1 MSDSDGHNLTG
12 TTYALTVI
20 TAITPGRTEQVR
32 AFIEG
37 LPRGE
42 DAPIARLGVVHT
54 SRLQI
59 FDTLVYQ
66 GAPQVRDRLN
76 NDYLVFTAAF
86 DGDDLDRFLDAIAD
100 SIPEADQW
108 WGHCVG
114 YPGAK
119 DRVGFKRWI
128 KHNKINTGLFAV
140 AYPNE
145 SVRAI
150 VDALSLRERIV
161 EFALQAQGLSAV
173 ELQAGFRRTFAK
185 DL

>member
-1 MSDSDGHNLTG
+1 MGGDGHNLTG
-12 TTYALTVI
+12 TTYALTVM
-20 TAITPGRTEQVR
+20 TAIMPGRTEAVR
-32 AFIEG
+32 AYIEG

-59 FDTLVYQ
+59 FDSLVYQ
-66 GAPQVRDRLN
+66 GDPQIRDRLK

-100 SIPEADQW
+100 RIPEADGW
-108 WGHCVG
+108 WKHCVA
-114 YPGAK
+114 YPGLE
-119 DRVGFKRWI
+119 DRAAFRRWI
-128 KHNKINTGLFAV
+128 RHNKINTGLFAV

-145 SVRAI
+145 SVRAV
-150 VDALSLRERIV
+150 VDALALRERIV
-161 EFALQAQGLSAV
+161 EFAFQAQGLSAA
-173 ELQAGFRRTFAK
+173 ELQASFLRTFAK